1 MNKSLN
7 ASIELDFYV
16 ASNPFLN
23 PHTSGAGST
32 GERSEDY
39 VACINNICSS
49 HNSLNNNHLNL
60 FLPTCRIVQRFPGYA
75 LSLPALLIFQR
86 VSSVFQSIRSD
97 SINLLDKDNS
107 INFYLAGDGF
117 ESVPGFQNKVSCTK
131 IFGLVIGDIIEL
143 VNKQEK

>member
-49 HNSLNNNHLNL
+49 HNSLNNNHL
-60 FLPTCRIVQRFPGYA
+60 RFPGYA

-86 VSSVFQSIRSD
+86 VSSAFQSIRSD

-117 ESVPGFQNKVSCTK
+117 ESVPGFQNKVSWAK

>member
-49 HNSLNNNHLNL
+49 HNSLNNNHLHKDTNSG
-60 FLPTCRIVQRFPGYA
+60 IVQRFPGYA

-117 ESVPGFQNKVSCTK
+117 ESVPGFQNKVSCAK